1 MKISNLFDCNLQLNY
16 IFFTVSTEQQQVV
29 SALPPPTE
37 LVAPPPSATVPTE
50 NAQEI
55 PESVAAELE
64 KLEQEN
70 SAEVRICF

>member
-1 MKISNLFDCNLQLNY
+1 MPPAAA
-16 IFFTVSTEQQQVV
+16 VV
-29 SALPPPTE
+29 A
-37 LVAPPPSATVPTE
+37 E

-70 SAEVRICF
+70 SAEVSYQFFISLHFRPLFESSSFQISEIDL